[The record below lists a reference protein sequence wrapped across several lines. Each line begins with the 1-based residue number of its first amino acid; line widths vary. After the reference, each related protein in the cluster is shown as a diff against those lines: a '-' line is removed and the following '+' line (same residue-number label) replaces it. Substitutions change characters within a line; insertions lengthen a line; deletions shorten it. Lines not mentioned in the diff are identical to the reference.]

1 MLLLDTCALLWLV
14 QDPEQLSAR
23 AREAI
28 RKNAQSL
35 AISPIS
41 FWEIAIKQAQG
52 HLQFLRG
59 TDLEEWH
66 FEVVASYRLKELPLD
81 AATLIASAR
90 LPPIHK
96 DPCDRMIIASALR
109 AKVAIVTADLIIPS
123 YPKVKVCW

>member
-14 QDPEQLSAR
+14 QDPEQLSSA

-28 RKNAQSL
+28 RKNARSL
-35 AISPIS
+35 AFSPIS
-41 FWEIAIKQAQG
+41 FWEIAIKQSQG

-59 TDLEEWH
+59 VDLEEWQL
-66 FEVVASYRLKELPLD
+66 EVISSYRLKELPLD
-81 AATLIASAR
+81 ASTLIDSAR

-109 AKVAIVTADLIIPS
+109 HKASIVTADQIIPS
-123 YPKVKVCW
+123 YPKVKICW